1 MQVFSPRN
9 GTQRSSGLHFEEEV
23 DWTWHTQEYNET
35 ISGSLWD
42 MVGDFASVKSYRES
56 VNLDTKNVTHEAW
69 APHQPDNQSGD
80 ENCAYIN
87 AGKPGDDRIGK
98 WSDYS
103 CDKNHDGGDIAAIC
117 KAVP

>member
-42 MVGDFASVKSYRES
+42 MVGDFASVDSYRES
-56 VNLDTKNVTHEAW
+56 VNLDTKNVTHKAW
-69 APHQPDNQSGD
+69 APHQPDNQSGN
-80 ENCAYIN
+80 ENCAYLY
-87 AGKPGDDRIGK
+87 AGKPGDERNGK
-98 WSDYS
+98 WNDYS
-103 CDKNHDGGDIAAIC
+103 CDKNRDGGDIAAIC